1 MHRPVA
7 HWYAGAQDFAAVWV
21 LGAWDLCV
29 RGLEPAEEAR
39 YADLLDATLKAT
51 RDDGELDL
59 GAWRPVVRD
68 HVVGIRAM
76 ESGGEPARCRIA
88 AVPLLEAPNQPTPY
102 LPARL
107 ISDHHLVHAV
117 GALVSMWVGRHGLR
131 LATRTTDRPEAP
143 AGCEAVPTAL
153 GWLAVRPHTMQS
165 LQTEESQGRA
175 MVGLLMTYLLEGR
188 DPEAGDRAPP
198 DLGAMVEDAA
208 TAVTHRW
215 VMAEQRVRRPLRPWS
230 YRLEQVGEWVPFR
243 LTGDPEDEEADGFAG
258 SLVVQDVIALHEV
271 AARFVIEAGAFLA
284 PWTRSGRAI
293 AEMSGTGTPPFVD
306 DCAEY
311 DAMPPEA
318 RLLARLGFSRAWAI
332 ERDRQTAAQL
342 GVR

>member
-1 MHRPVA
+1 MHRPVP

-39 YADLLDATLKAT
+39 YADLLQAALAST
-51 RDDGELDL
+51 RDEGDLDL
-59 GAWRPVVRD
+59 NAWRPIVRD
-68 HVVGIRAM
+68 HVVGIRAS
-76 ESGGEPARCRIA
+76 ESGGEPVRCRIA
-88 AVPLLEAPNQPTPY
+88 AVQLLEAHDQPTPW

-107 ISDHHLVHAV
+107 VTDHHLVHAV

-131 LATRTTDRPEAP
+131 LAARTSDRPEAP
-143 AGCEAVPTAL
+143 EGCEAVPTAL

-165 LQTEESQGRA
+165 LKTEEAQGRA

-188 DPEAGDRAPP
+188 EPGEADRAPP
-198 DLGAMVEDAA
+198 DLSAMVEDAA
-208 TAVTHRW
+208 SSVTHRW
-215 VMAEQRVRRPLRPWS
+215 VVSAERVRRPLRPWS
-230 YRLEQVGEWVPFR
+230 YRLEQVGQWVPFSM
-243 LTGDPEDEEADGFAG
+243 TSDPEDETADGYVG
-258 SLVVQDVIALHEV
+258 SLVVQDTVAIHEV
-271 AARFVIEAGAFLA
+271 AARHVVEAGAFLA
-284 PWTRSGRAI
+284 PWTRSGRSV
-293 AEMSGTGTPPFVD
+293 AEMSGTGTPPFVE